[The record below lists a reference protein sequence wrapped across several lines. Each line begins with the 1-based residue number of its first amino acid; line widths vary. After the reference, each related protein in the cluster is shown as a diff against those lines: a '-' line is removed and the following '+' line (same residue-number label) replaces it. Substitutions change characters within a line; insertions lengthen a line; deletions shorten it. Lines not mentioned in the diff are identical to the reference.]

1 MLIMCY
7 FENVMEKRGDRVE
20 CPFAQ
25 TRLGPFPPDKKASP
39 GFGEAFSVPKAGLE
53 PARLLKDIGF

>member
-1 MLIMCY
+1 ML
-7 FENVMEKRGDRVE
+7 
-20 CPFAQ
+20 
-25 TRLGPFPPDKKASP
+25 TRFYCSGHFPLDKKASP

>member
-1 MLIMCY
+1 MLNEI
-7 FENVMEKRGDRVE
+7 FLVRGTSL
-20 CPFAQ
+20 Q
-25 TRLGPFPPDKKASP
+25 TKKASP

>member
-1 MLIMCY
+1 MMKMYY
-7 FENVMEKRGDRVE
+7 FGIPLFGALPSRQKS
-20 CPFAQ
+20 
-25 TRLGPFPPDKKASP
+25 LP

>member
-1 MLIMCY
+1 ML
-7 FENVMEKRGDRVE
+7 
-20 CPFAQ
+20 
-25 TRLGPFPPDKKASP
+25 TRFSLFGAFPPDKKASP

>member
-1 MLIMCY
+1 MFGALH
-7 FENVMEKRGDRVE
+7 
-20 CPFAQ
+20 
-25 TRLGPFPPDKKASP
+25 FPPDKKASP

>member
-1 MLIMCY
+1 ML
-7 FENVMEKRGDRVE
+7 
-20 CPFAQ
+20 
-25 TRLGPFPPDKKASP
+25 TRFSMFGALHFPPDKKASP